1 MRISQTGSLL
11 PKVQRGNLVKIKV
24 DGKPMDAYEGETIAA
39 ALVAS
44 GIYTFHLSL
53 KNKEPRSMYCGMGSC
68 MDCLVTVDGRQSL
81 RACMTQVAEGM
92 QIETSK
98 DPQL

>member
-1 MRISQTGSLL
+1 MRINQTGSLL
-11 PKVQRGNLVKIKV
+11 PKVQRGNPVKINV
-24 DGKPMDAYEGETIAA
+24 DGKPMDAYEGETVAA
-39 ALVAS
+39 ALLAAGV
-44 GIYTFHLSL
+44 YTFHLSL

-92 QIETSK
+92 QVETCK
-98 DPQL
+98 DPDL

>member
-24 DGKPMDAYEGETIAA
+24 DGKSLDAYEGETIAA
-39 ALVAS
+39 ALVAA
-44 GIYTFHLSL
+44 GIYIFHLSL
-53 KNKEPRSMYCGMGSC
+53 KNKEPRSMYCGMGAC
-68 MDCLVTVDGRQSL
+68 MDCLVTVDGKQSL